1 MRKEWYVLQAFS
13 GMENKV
19 KELIIEKSK
28 VLDLD
33 RYIGRIIVPEIEE
46 LDYSNRKVE
55 KIFVSQDST
64 IYVKKGKDVKK
75 GDIIAKNPE
84 TTIKHSGVIKEM
96 KNYRRIIVETKGKK
110 YSKTFL
116 IPESAKVLS
125 GLRIGKTVKPGMP
138 FTNDGSYE
146 CDVEGEI
153 GTVEKVKRII
163 VENSNSEEDV
173 YIVPVKLFDSR
184 TYKTGVEVSEGEA
197 IASGKEF
204 KSKSSGR
211 VDIKDMP
218 LRKEI
223 RIIKT
228 SRKKLFPGYIFIEM
242 MHVKEVEKMI
252 VNIPY
257 VSSFLNV
264 GGRPLKLKRKEIRVI
279 LRLIGEEE
287 YDSAKPRKEI
297 RTDYELGEH
306 VKIISG
312 PFEFFTGKIKSIDLE
327 KQEVKVS
334 VSMFGRETEVELGL
348 TEIEKIV
355 D

>member
-1 MRKEWYVLQAFS
+1 MKKEWYVLQAFS

-19 KELIIEKSK
+19 QELIYEKSK
-28 VLDLD
+28 VLDID
-33 RYIGRIIVPEIEE
+33 RYIGKIIVPEIEE

-55 KIFVSQDST
+55 KIFVNQDAT

-75 GDIIAKNPE
+75 GDIVAKNPE
-84 TTIKHSGVIKEM
+84 TTIKHSGIIKEI

-116 IPESAKVLS
+116 VPESANLLS
-125 GLRIGKTVKPGMP
+125 GLRIGKLLKPGMP

-153 GTVEKVKRII
+153 GSVEKVKRIVI
-163 VENSNSEEDV
+163 ENNNSEEDI
-173 YIVPVKLFDSR
+173 YIVPVKLFDSKV
-184 TYKTGVEVSEGEA
+184 YKVGIEVNENEV
-197 IASGKEF
+197 IAAGKEF
-204 KSKSSGR
+204 KAKSSGR
-211 VDIKDMP
+211 IDIKDMS

-228 SRKKLFPGYIFIEM
+228 SRKKLFPGYVFIEM
-242 MHVKEVEKMI
+242 MHVKEAEKMI
-252 VNIPY
+252 INIPY

-264 GGRPLKLKRKEIRVI
+264 GGRPLKLKRKEIRAI

-287 YDSAKPRKEI
+287 YNSAKPRKEI
-297 RTDYELGEH
+297 RTDYEEGEH
-306 VKIISG
+306 IKIISG
-312 PFEFFTGKIKSIDLE
+312 PFEFFTGKIKSIDLI

-348 TEIEKIV
+348 NEIEKIV